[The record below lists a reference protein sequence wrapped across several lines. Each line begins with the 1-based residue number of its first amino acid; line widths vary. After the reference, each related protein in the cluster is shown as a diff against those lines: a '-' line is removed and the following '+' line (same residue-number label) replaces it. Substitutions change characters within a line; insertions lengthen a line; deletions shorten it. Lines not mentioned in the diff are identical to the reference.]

1 MLLSAAPCHNV
12 MSILNHLALL
22 QPGFTAALAL
32 LKQALCR
39 DKSALMM
46 KSMVVPKKG
55 RGRQVL
61 KRPKCKNP
69 PKQKAEKVK
78 YVRIAQN
85 SAQNKRMDQ
94 TKWRRSLPELLAATD
109 LGIIRL
115 LQKDKILPEWA
126 GHKCPRCS
134 KGTLSPLLPRPG
146 RTTYAYRC
154 GAKGCQCYVNP
165 QHLHPLFVEYSGGQ
179 EGQGHSLQTQ
189 AGLLLLTLNNI
200 NHASIHRLLHI
211 NHKAIEDF
219 NRRLHHVRQKYVE
232 THEKKIIFGADANW
246 VDVEADEATFD
257 RCDMSSVDPTKVKGK
272 SCILWEQWCGLV
284 ERGRPETL
292 VLHRLKPNLTP
303 KRAPGP
309 GPIRKIEWRPLAKK
323 HLEHRKIIFH
333 TDSARSYKLKL
344 EDVYHDH
351 VVHQK
356 KRVKVKGKWTW
367 RLPTYVKTVVHEL
380 PDGQKLHVKAGTQV
394 IDRCWRYLKDR
405 IVINQ
410 YSRAGSSALRAK
422 LRSAQWCYWHRND
435 DLWLQTGVMCTWAMS
450 PFLA

>member
-1 MLLSAAPCHNV
+1 MIYIY
-12 MSILNHLALL
+12 M
-22 QPGFTAALAL
+22 
-32 LKQALCR
+32 
-39 DKSALMM
+39 
-46 KSMVVPKKG
+46 
-55 RGRQVL
+55 
-61 KRPKCKNP
+61 
-69 PKQKAEKVK
+69 
-78 YVRIAQN
+78 
-85 SAQNKRMDQ
+85 
-94 TKWRRSLPELLAATD
+94 
-109 LGIIRL
+109 
-115 LQKDKILPEWA
+115 
-126 GHKCPRCS
+126 
-134 KGTLSPLLPRPG
+134 
-146 RTTYAYRC
+146 
-154 GAKGCQCYVNP
+154 
-165 QHLHPLFVEYSGGQ
+165 
-179 EGQGHSLQTQ
+179 
-189 AGLLLLTLNNI
+189 
-200 NHASIHRLLHI
+200 
-211 NHKAIEDF
+211 
-219 NRRLHHVRQKYVE
+219 
-232 THEKKIIFGADANW
+232 
-246 VDVEADEATFD
+246 
-257 RCDMSSVDPTKVKGK
+257 DPTKVKGK

-380 PDGQKLHVKAGTQV
+380 PDGQKLRVKAGTQV

>member
-1 MLLSAAPCHNV
+1 M
-12 MSILNHLALL
+12 
-22 QPGFTAALAL
+22 
-32 LKQALCR
+32 
-39 DKSALMM
+39 
-46 KSMVVPKKG
+46 
-55 RGRQVL
+55 
-61 KRPKCKNP
+61 P
-69 PKQKAEKVK
+69 PKLNVAGSVELSGHEVCL
-78 YVRIAQN
+78 RLAPTSMS
-85 SAQNKRMDQ
+85 SAS
-94 TKWRRSLPELLAATD
+94 TSATV
-109 LGIIRL
+109 
-115 LQKDKILPEWA
+115 P
-126 GHKCPRCS
+126 
-134 KGTLSPLLPRPG
+134 TLSLLDKQPPS
-146 RTTYAYRC
+146 TMDIMA
-154 GAKGCQCYVNP
+154 QI
-165 QHLHPLFVEYSGGQ
+165 Q
-179 EGQGHSLQTQ
+179 
-189 AGLLLLTLNNI
+189 
-200 NHASIHRLLHI
+200 
-211 NHKAIEDF
+211 
-219 NRRLHHVRQKYVE
+219 
-232 THEKKIIFGADANW
+232 
-246 VDVEADEATFD
+246 
-257 RCDMSSVDPTKVKGK
+257 
-272 SCILWEQWCGLV
+272 QWCGLV

-380 PDGQKLHVKAGTQV
+380 PDGQKLRVKAGTQV

-435 DLWLQTGVMCTWAMS
+435 DCGFRLELCAPGPCLLFWLRPRFCHHL
-450 PFLA
+450 LADPMGGSNGEGLIVSNGFV